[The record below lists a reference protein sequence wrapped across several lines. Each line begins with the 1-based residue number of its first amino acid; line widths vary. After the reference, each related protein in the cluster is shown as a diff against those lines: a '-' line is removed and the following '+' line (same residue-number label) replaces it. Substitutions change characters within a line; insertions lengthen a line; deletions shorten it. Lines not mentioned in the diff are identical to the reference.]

1 MRETTPSSPTPPEHE
16 AAPARPSWWRRLAVR
31 SVLLVVTLLSLYVVW
46 PSLAGV
52 FASFPDLRSLSP
64 LWFGLMVVLE
74 AVSFACIWALQ
85 ALLLGTRRWGLIAT
99 AQLAGNAF
107 GRIVPVGAAAGG
119 AVQYRMLTDGGID
132 GATVGSGLT
141 ASTLISTATLTAMP
155 VVSVIAVLGG
165 LPIARGLRQA
175 AVLGGAVFVVF
186 VLFGAVLVT
195 RDGAVRRIG
204 RVLEAV
210 MRRLPLGRRMAA
222 GGALGDRLLEIRNA
236 IVRRVGARW
245 WQALLFAAG
254 NWTFDYFA
262 LLAALTAVGAKP
274 HPSLVILAYVAA
286 AVLGMIPLTPGGL
299 GFVEAGLTGTL
310 TLAGI
315 PGSKAVLATLAY
327 RLVSYWL
334 PLLVGPVA
342 AVVHVRRFGGRRSK
356 RGR

>member
-1 MRETTPSSPTPPEHE
+1 
-16 AAPARPSWWRRLAVR
+16 LVVR
-31 SVLLVVTLLSLYVVW
+31 SALLLVTLVSLYVVW
-46 PSLAGV
+46 PSLVAV

-64 LWFGLMVVLE
+64 VWFGLMVLLE

-119 AVQYRMLTDGGID
+119 ALQYRMLTDGGID

-155 VVSVIAVLGG
+155 VVSVVAVLGG

-175 AVLGGAVFVVF
+175 ATLGGAVFVVF
-186 VLFGAVLVT
+186 VGLGALLVT

-204 RVLEAV
+204 RFVEAI
-210 MRRLPLGRRMAA
+210 MRRLPVGPRMDERD
-222 GGALGDRLLEIRNA
+222 ALGDRLLEIRDA

-245 WQALLFAAG
+245 WEALLFAAG

-310 TLAGI
+310 SLAGI
-315 PGSKAVLATLAY
+315 PSAKAVVATLAY

-342 AVVHVRRFGGRRSK
+342 AVVHVRRFGTRRRTK
-356 RGR
+356 PRP